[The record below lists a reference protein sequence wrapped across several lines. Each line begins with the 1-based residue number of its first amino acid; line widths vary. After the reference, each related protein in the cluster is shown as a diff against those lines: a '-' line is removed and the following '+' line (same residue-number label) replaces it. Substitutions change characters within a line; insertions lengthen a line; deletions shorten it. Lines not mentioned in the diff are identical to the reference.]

1 MNEMM
6 NPNMIMGGNV
16 MMARGQD
23 GSVNLFG
30 DMTIINQHTY
40 APRQQ
45 NPMMQMAQIAQ
56 LQIANQNRQME
67 LALEHEKLMLEAKK
81 MDMLDRMQLQQQNNL
96 LGNGN
101 PEKVLAIDGTVGDN
115 SIVVKDKEV
124 EDVEYEIHSDIDDV
138 EPRAVSSRNN
148 ANPIKPN
155 IFKLN
160 INYDD
165 DIDAVVV
172 EEPEP
177 TGESIDTK
185 NKYINLL
192 DYYNTS
198 GKLNDDIFEKIHSSN
213 CGGEYWVYNKDK
225 PSILFMYS
233 STFSYGCVDLGVL
246 GIIANHLKSPT
257 IGAEEKDAIREHG
270 LLINVFYEFNKSML
284 LFIKFVET
292 KDYLRILSSSNNNE
306 NVEQYYDN
314 YRICKE
320 VRNWFEDEIDNL
332 RMCNITKFTLMVQ
345 PKYDDDA
352 DFNKNHEIGVEVNLV
367 MLTYPESIVPIKG
380 FAKTY
385 MEISV

>member
-6 NPNMIMGGNV
+6 NPNMMMGGNM

-45 NPMMQMAQIAQ
+45 NPLMQIAQIAQ
-56 LQIANQNRQME
+56 LQMANQNKQME

-81 MDMLDRMQLQQQNNL
+81 IDMIDRMQLQQQNNL
-96 LGNGN
+96 LGNSN
-101 PEKVLAIDGTVGDN
+101 PEKVLAIDGTADDN

-124 EDVEYEIHSDIDDV
+124 EDVEYEVHSDIDDV

-233 STFSYGCVDLGVL
+233 TLSYKCVDLGIL
-246 GIIANHLKSPT
+246 GIVANHLKSPT
-257 IGAEEKDAIREHG
+257 ISAEEKDAIREHG
-270 LLINVFYEFNKSML
+270 LLINVFYEFDKSML

-367 MLTYPESIVPIKG
+367 MLTYPEFIVPIKG

-385 MEISV
+385 MEIGV

>member
-6 NPNMIMGGNV
+6 NPGMMGGN
-16 MMARGQD
+16 MMMTRGQD

-56 LQIANQNRQME
+56 LQMANQNRQME
-67 LALEHEKLMLEAKK
+67 LAIEHEKLMLEAKK
-81 MDMLDRMQLQQQNNL
+81 MDILDRMQLQQQNNL

-101 PEKVLAIDGTVGDN
+101 PEKVLAIGGNDVDTDN
-115 SIVVKDKEV
+115 ISAVDTSMV
-124 EDVEYEIHSDIDDV
+124 EDVEYEIRSEDLASEDKTI
-138 EPRAVSSRNN
+138 SSSNKTT
-148 ANPIKPN
+148 PIKPN
-155 IFKLN
+155 IFKFHFN
-160 INYDD
+160 ADEYK
-165 DIDAVVV
+165 DAVVV

-198 GKLNDDIFEKIHSSN
+198 GKLNDDICEKIHSSN
-213 CGGEYWVYNKDK
+213 CGGEYWIYNKDK
-225 PSILFMYS
+225 PSILFIY
-233 STFSYGCVDLGVL
+233 STFSYRYVDLGIL
-246 GIIANHLKSPT
+246 SIIANHLKSPT
-257 IGAEEKDAIREHG
+257 VGAEEKDAIREHG
-270 LLINVFYEFNKSML
+270 LLVNVFYEFDKSML

-292 KDYLRILSSSNNNE
+292 KDYLRILSSSNSNE

-352 DFNKNHEIGVEVNLV
+352 DFNKNHEIGIEVNLV
-367 MLTYPESIVPIKG
+367 MLKYPEFIVPIRG

>member
-6 NPNMIMGGNV
+6 NPNMMGGNM

-56 LQIANQNRQME
+56 LQMANQNRQME

-81 MDMLDRMQLQQQNNL
+81 MDILDRIQLQQNNL

-101 PEKVLAIDGTVGDN
+101 SEKVLAIGGNDTDTDN
-115 SIVVKDKEV
+115 ISEVDTSVV
-124 EDVEYEIHSDIDDV
+124 EDVEFEIRSEDSTSEGKTITLSNK
-138 EPRAVSSRNN
+138 AT
-148 ANPIKPN
+148 PIKPN

-160 INYDD
+160 INYDN

-198 GKLNDDIFEKIHSSN
+198 GKLNDDIFEKIHYSN

-225 PSILFMYS
+225 PSILFY
-233 STFSYGCVDLGVL
+233 STFSYRYFDLSIL
-246 GIIANHLKSPT
+246 GIVANHLKSPT

-270 LLINVFYEFNKSML
+270 LLINVFYEFDKSML

-292 KDYLRILSSSNNNE
+292 KDYLRILSSSNSNE

-314 YRICKE
+314 YKICKE
-320 VRNWFEDEIDNL
+320 LRNWFEDEIDNL

-345 PKYDDDA
+345 PKYDDGT

-367 MLTYPESIVPIKG
+367 MLTYPEFIIPIKG

-385 MEISV
+385 MEINV